1 MLQLNVIRQQRL
13 WWTVSALTVIT
24 CAIAMAVSTVQLGA
38 PLRLGLDFVGGTR
51 LELERDCSV
60 ENNCKAPIAVADV
73 REILVARELGDSSIQ
88 TIGPDKQAIAIRTKT
103 LDVDERGGLQAA
115 LTEALG
121 KFDDRRSKIDTVGPT
136 VGRDLL
142 ISGML
147 ALLVSFGGIV
157 AYLSFRFQIDYAVL
171 AILALFHDAFI
182 TAGIFAVLGLAT
194 GLEVN
199 SLFLVA
205 LLTIIGFS
213 VNDTVVIYDRIRE
226 TRKDREREPIA
237 AVVTD
242 AVNRSL
248 TRSINT
254 SVTTLLP
261 LVAIVLFGGE
271 TLKSFALALIIGFA
285 LGTYSS
291 IFLAST
297 LLAWWRGRNE
307 DLQDLPAEEPQD
319 LPTEPQAP
327 APGLPLGT
335 PIELEDLL
343 ESNSE
348 ASSAED

>member
-13 WWTVSALTVIT
+13 WWTISALVCLV
-24 CAIAMAVSTVQLGA
+24 CAIAMALSTVQLGA
-38 PLRLGLDFVGGTR
+38 PLRLGLDFTGGTR

-60 ENNCKAPIAVADV
+60 AGNCDAPIAVADV
-73 REILVARELGDSSIQ
+73 RGVLTAQGLGESSIQ
-88 TIGPDKQAIAIRTKT
+88 TLDRQAIAIRTRT
-103 LDVDERGGLQAA
+103 LDVDERTALEAA
-115 LTEALG
+115 LVEALG
-121 KFDDRRSKIDTVGPT
+121 QFDGRSRKIDTVGPT
-136 VGRDLL
+136 IGRDLL
-142 ISGML
+142 ISGVL

-182 TAGIFAVLGLAT
+182 TAGIFAILGLAT

-226 TRKDREREPIA
+226 TAQVRGDEPIA
-237 AVVTD
+237 AIVAD
-242 AVNRSL
+242 AVNQSL

-261 LVAIVLFGGE
+261 LIAIAIFGGA
-271 TLKSFALALIIGFA
+271 TLQSFALALIVGFA

-297 LLAWWRGRNE
+297 LLAWWRGRQE
-307 DLQDLPAEEPQD
+307 SSVPATAGDLE
-319 LPTEPQAP
+319 
-327 APGLPLGT
+327 
-335 PIELEDLL
+335 
-343 ESNSE
+343 
-348 ASSAED
+348 